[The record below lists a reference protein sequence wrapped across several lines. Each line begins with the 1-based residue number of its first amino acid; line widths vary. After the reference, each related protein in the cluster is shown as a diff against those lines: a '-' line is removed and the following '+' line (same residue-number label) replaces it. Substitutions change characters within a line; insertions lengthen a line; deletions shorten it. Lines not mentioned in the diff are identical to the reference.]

1 MKKIASILAVG
12 ADPEVML
19 FTKDGQPRS
28 VEGLLGGTKDK
39 PIPMAGL
46 GEGFFVQEDNVAAEF
61 NIPPCTNGKAFSQA
75 IKYSLNYINK
85 EVAKH
90 GLTARCVAAIDFP
103 IAQLMTQHAQTLG
116 CEPDYNAWLEGYN
129 PRPVPPEQ
137 MRTAAGHVH
146 VSWAEPDHE
155 QKIVL
160 IKTMDLVLGVP
171 SILATEKNGRREL
184 YGKAGACRLKKYGA
198 EYRTLD
204 NFWLADDLNC
214 KHVFTQTIGIP
225 KLVNKPEFIEE
236 LDEWQ
241 EEIQDCIN
249 FHDKDEALRLC
260 QLFSL
265 QLYPV
270 SCV

>member
-19 FTKDGQPRS
+19 FTKNGEPRS

-39 PIPMAGL
+39 PIPMEGL
-46 GEGFFVQEDNVAAEF
+46 GEGYFVQEDNVAAEF
-61 NIPPCTNGKAFSQA
+61 NIPPCNTSKAFSQA
-75 IKYSLNYINK
+75 IKYSLDYINK
-85 EVAKH
+85 AVAKH
-90 GLTARCVAAIDFP
+90 GLTAQCVAAVNFP
-103 IAQLMTQHAQTLG
+103 IEQLMTEHAQKLG
-116 CEPDYNAWLEGYN
+116 CEPDYNAWIENYN

-146 VSWAEPDHE
+146 VSWADPEHE
-155 QKIVL
+155 QKIAL

-171 SILATEKNGRREL
+171 SILATVKNDRRNL

-204 NFWLADDLNC
+204 NFWLADDTNR
-214 KHVFTQTIGIP
+214 KHVFTQTNYLP
-225 KLVNKPEFIEE
+225 KLVNNSGFVEE

-241 EEIQDCIN
+241 DEIQDCIN
-249 FHDKDEALRLC
+249 EHDKDLAIRLC
-260 QLFSL
+260 RMFDL
-265 QLYPV
+265 QPFPV
-270 SCV
+270 AYT